1 MATAATKVL
10 EERNVLLPS
19 PSPSSSSSTSSS
31 SSSSSS
37 PVLWK
42 HLVAGCGAGIAT
54 TVILHPIELVKM
66 RLQAQEASYA
76 SASTATHPHAY
87 ASSSSSSSSSSSLPK
102 YRGTFDALRSIL
114 RLEGWRGLYAGLV
127 PAVTGSGKVNVK
139 NI

>member
-19 PSPSSSSSTSSS
+19 PSPTSSSS

-87 ASSSSSSSSSSSLPK
+87 ASSSSSSSSSLPK

-127 PAVTGSGKVNVK
+127 PAVTGSGNVNVK
-139 NI
+139 NIYI